1 MRVALTTWHTEN
13 DDWPELASISEPG
26 KAEYCKRHGYDF
38 VPQVTDYHGFRRMQ
52 LVAEVLPHYDMV
64 LSVDSDALIM
74 NHTIKA
80 ERLYR
85 EGKGIVISEDMFGV
99 NDGVF
104 AVFNTPLAKQFIAAY
119 LGLGLNPNNHHDSQQ
134 MFTYVAMIDLYR
146 DCIAKVPQTDLNSYR
161 NDLYG
166 RPSYFTGTY
175 NPGDWI
181 LQFPGMSNTD
191 RMPHMREALKDVI
204 R

>member
-13 DDWPELASISEPG
+13 DDWPDLAAISEPG
-26 KAEYCKRHGYDF
+26 KAEYCQRHGYTF

-85 EGKGIVISEDMFGV
+85 EGKGIVISEDMFGI

-104 AVFNTPLAKQFIAAY
+104 AVFNTPLTKQFLSAY
-119 LGLGLNPNNHHDSQQ
+119 LGLGLNPSNGHDSQQ

-146 DCIAKVPQTDLNSYR
+146 DIVAKVPQRELNSYR
-161 NDLYG
+161 NHLYG
-166 RPSYFTGTY
+166 RPDYFTGTY
-175 NPGDWI
+175 QEGDWI
-181 LQFPGMSNTD
+181 CQYPGLSNPV
-191 RMPHMREALKDVI
+191 RMPEMQKALSEVI